1 MLLLAKTIVD
11 ESKWAKSLNLSNYQH
26 LVTKIPV
33 NRSMLVVMK
42 ATIRQGLKEHDKD
55 LPDHML
61 AGSLP
66 QCCETV
72 TKIVFPFHKAPDE
85 SLSLIHI

>member
-42 ATIRQGLKEHDKD
+42 ATIR
-55 LPDHML
+55 
-61 AGSLP
+61 
-66 QCCETV
+66 
-72 TKIVFPFHKAPDE
+72 
-85 SLSLIHI
+85 